1 LRSPAARP
9 GFVLPANGQA
19 ATPLLVLF
27 LNPVSGSADDALVVL
42 ERAAGQRGIEV
53 RDVRECDP
61 SGAEIVG
68 AAGGDGSLAGVAQV
82 ALERDLPL
90 VVVPMGTRNHFAKD
104 LGLDPDDPV
113 AALAAFDGG
122 GERRVDVGRVN
133 GRVFLNN
140 VSLGAYAAAVHDE
153 GEGALGPVARGLL
166 RFRRHP
172 LKLVVDGEERSL
184 LILLV
189 GNNEY
194 DGRGTRDRLD
204 GGTLSAYLLEHDRRL
219 RFHRESRAGTHFT
232 VRARSPRV
240 QAAIDGEPVEL
251 DSPLH
256 FELEPRA
263 LRVKVI
269 A

>member
-1 LRSPAARP
+1 M
-9 GFVLPANGQA
+9 Q
-19 ATPLLVLF
+19 VLF
-27 LNPVSGSADDALVVL
+27 VNPESGSADDALEEVT
-42 ERAAGQRGIEV
+42 RAAERRGIEV

-61 SGAEIVG
+61 SGAEVVG

-82 ALERDLPL
+82 ALERDLPF

-104 LGLDPDDPV
+104 LGLDPNDPV
-113 AALAAFDGG
+113 AALDAFDG

-153 GEGALGPVARGLL
+153 GEGALGPVARWLL
-166 RFRRHP
+166 RFRRSP
-172 LKLVVDGEERSL
+172 LTLEFDGDERKAV
-184 LILLV
+184 IMLV

-204 GGTLSAYLLEHDRRL
+204 GGTLSAYLLEHDRRF
-219 RFHRESRAGTHFT
+219 RFQRENRAGTEFT
-232 VRARSPRV
+232 VRTRSPRV

-251 DSPLH
+251 DSPLE

-263 LRVKVI
+263 LRVKI
-269 A
+269 PS